1 MNLFTFLVFEKMIY
15 GNAFVLWI
23 RWISGRGMRNRA
35 PYGADKQMCPC
46 MDDKEKIQFGLVLVI
61 LKVFSLMVFCKKR
74 TFGQMWSHKSGE
86 ED

>member
-23 RWISGRGMRNRA
+23 GWISGRGMRNRA

-46 MDDKEKIQFGLVLVI
+46 MDDKKRSNLVCFEIVCFEKGVI
-61 LKVFSLMVFCKKR
+61 LLFLKNL
-74 TFGQMWSHKSGE
+74 WH
-86 ED
+86 D